1 MKLLGLHSCL
11 IPSQARVTFCFSQ
24 CFVISEQQFF
34 SVLNLYH
41 GRHKSNIETNYI
53 LAGALILYWRLY
65 LAPIVKD
72 GKLCWSAS
80 GRRTVRTWLPIISA
94 ELVALVGIVSAE
106 SWRLLGS
113 SEMHTLQSNCHI
125 LNTAVCFTTNSNLG
139 FDYHNY
145 WRGFLYRGNDST
157 KEGTLSLTCENAV
170 CGTEQDIKPLETLSW
185 RN

>member
-11 IPSQARVTFCFSQ
+11 IPSQARVTFCFLP

-80 GRRTVRTWLPIISA
+80 GRRTVQT
-94 ELVALVGIVSAE
+94 
-106 SWRLLGS
+106 
-113 SEMHTLQSNCHI
+113 
-125 LNTAVCFTTNSNLG
+125 
-139 FDYHNY
+139 
-145 WRGFLYRGNDST
+145 
-157 KEGTLSLTCENAV
+157 
-170 CGTEQDIKPLETLSW
+170 
-185 RN
+185 